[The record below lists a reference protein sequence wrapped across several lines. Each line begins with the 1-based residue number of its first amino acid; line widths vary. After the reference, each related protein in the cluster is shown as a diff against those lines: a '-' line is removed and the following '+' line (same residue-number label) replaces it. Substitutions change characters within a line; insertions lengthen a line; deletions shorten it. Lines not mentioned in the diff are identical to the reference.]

1 VVEIT
6 PQGDIA
12 PIPAPLEDI
21 QGIAGRKGDFP
32 VFVKQHLFSLVFEGT
47 DPPAYLMSSLEE
59 AVGNDTGAELSD
71 MGFQREGLAYRYQPD
86 V

>member
-1 VVEIT
+1 
-6 PQGDIA
+6 
-12 PIPAPLEDI
+12 
-21 QGIAGRKGDFP
+21 
-32 VFVKQHLFSLVFEGT
+32 LFSLVFEGT

-59 AVGNDTGAELSD
+59 AVGNDTGAVLSD